1 MKSKLSSFKTILLSL
16 LVMALW
22 GSLFPFVKIGY
33 KAFSINGTDI
43 SGILMFAGTR
53 FTLCG
58 FIISSIALCRK
69 DKIEK
74 PKMKSVGIIL
84 LIGVFS
90 IILHYAFTYIGLS
103 STDSSKTALIKQL
116 GSLIY
121 VCFAFLFFKSETFSA
136 YKIVG
141 AIVGFL
147 GIIAINFNAKGI
159 TFALGDILIVCAS
172 VCTVASGVLTKK
184 IATNNSPFWITG
196 ISQLSGGIVLT
207 LVAFIMGADM
217 LTFNWYSLGVFAY
230 ICTASMIGYVLWN
243 YILRTSDLSNMFIIK
258 FAEPLFACVFGA
270 ILLKENIFQWQ
281 YLIAFVLISA
291 GIILGNKT
299 KKERKNENK
308 NI

>member
-1 MKSKLSSFKTILLSL
+1 MKDKLGNIKTILLSL
-16 LVMALW
+16 VVMALW
-22 GSLFPFVKIGY
+22 GSLFPCVKIGY
-33 KAFSINGTDI
+33 QAFSISGTEIPD
-43 SGILMFAGTR
+43 ILMFAGTR

-116 GSLIY
+116 GSLLY
-121 VCFAFLFFKSETFSA
+121 VCFAFLFFKNETFSVW
-136 YKIVG
+136 KIVG
-141 AIVGFL
+141 AVVGFL
-147 GIIAINFNAKGI
+147 GIIAINFKPNGI
-159 TFALGDILIVCAS
+159 SFSLGDILIILAS
-172 VCTVASGVLTKK
+172 ICTVASGVLTKK
-184 IATNNSPFWITG
+184 IAANNSPFWITG

-207 LVAFIMGADM
+207 LVAFVMGADM
-217 LTFNWYSLGVFAY
+217 LTFNWYSLGVFVY

-258 FAEPLFACVFGA
+258 FAEPLFACIFGA

-281 YLIAFVLISA
+281 YVIAFLLISL
-291 GIILGNKT
+291 GIILGNKQ
-299 KKERKNENK
+299 KKDVKNEGENL
-308 NI
+308 